1 METIT
6 LYVDWNNKKV
16 ITAKAIEKEVKKQI
30 EEATTDSVKFEAFL
44 EDHYGMNE
52 IFTMSKKEKEEIVKE
67 FKMMQTTNT
76 TNRVFSRYH
85 KIVIDTVINTITIY
99 E

>member
-6 LYVDWNNKKV
+6 LFIDWNNKKI

-30 EEATTDSVKFEAFL
+30 EEATTDSVKFETFL
-44 EDHYGMNE
+44 KDHYSMNE
-52 IFTMSKKEKEEIVKE
+52 IFAMSKKEKEEIAEE

-76 TNRVFSRYH
+76 TNRIFSRYH
-85 KIVIDTVINTITIY
+85 KIVIDTVIETITIY

>member
-6 LYVDWNNKKV
+6 LYIDWNSKKV

-30 EEATTDSVKFEAFL
+30 EEAIADSVKFETFL
-44 EDHYGMNE
+44 KDHYSMNE
-52 IFTMSKKEKEEIVKE
+52 IYTMSKKEKQEIAEE
-67 FKMMQTTNT
+67 FKMMQTTNI
-76 TNRVFSRYH
+76 TNRIFSCYH